1 VLFVLDVGADNARTS
16 IDGKQKTRQGGFLQ
30 DHSDVLSVA
39 IQAMVDH
46 P

>member
-1 VLFVLDVGADNARTS
+1 VVDVGADDARTS
-16 IDGKQKTRQGGFLQ
+16 SDGKQKTRRGGFLQ
-30 DHSDVLSVA
+30 DHSDILSVA